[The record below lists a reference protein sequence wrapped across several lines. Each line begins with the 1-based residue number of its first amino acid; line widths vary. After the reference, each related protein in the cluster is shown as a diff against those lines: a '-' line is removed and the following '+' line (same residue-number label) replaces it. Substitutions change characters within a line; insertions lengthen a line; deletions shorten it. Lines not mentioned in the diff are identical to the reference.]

1 MYYMKYADKCQRNI
15 RIYSLIFVNMR
26 KFFIRVFLKTDFAE
40 KFYLK
45 KKRHTVYRVPVFG

>member
-1 MYYMKYADKCQRNI
+1 MSTEYTHIFAYFRQYAQI
-15 RIYSLIFVNMR
+15 FYSDV
-26 KFFIRVFLKTDFAE
+26 LKTDFAE